1 MAMASLSQSAISNVS
16 GLNISIK
23 RQILAEWIKK
33 TVSNNMLSTRDIH
46 YNIGWKWKDRKM

>member
-46 YNIGWKWKDRKM
+46 YNIG